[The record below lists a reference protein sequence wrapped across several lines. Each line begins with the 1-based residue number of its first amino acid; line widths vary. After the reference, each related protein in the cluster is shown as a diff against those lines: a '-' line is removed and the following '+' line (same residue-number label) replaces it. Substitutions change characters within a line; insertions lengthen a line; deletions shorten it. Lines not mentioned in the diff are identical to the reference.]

1 MACCGCSL
9 LSQQDGYVTLR
20 VLSKV
25 GRLTKQGHVSTIVRN
40 VLGEKMLNKIGR
52 IRMLPASKGETQE
65 VGLLPLCLSVFPEVG
80 HFRTGAVSLLL

>member
-1 MACCGCSL
+1 MPWCCSL

-52 IRMLPASKGETQE
+52 IRMLPALKGETQE
-65 VGLLPLCLSVFPEVG
+65 VTMRLFPPTLSAPCSANLLP
-80 HFRTGAVSLLL
+80 

>member
-1 MACCGCSL
+1 M
-9 LSQQDGYVTLR
+9 TLR

-52 IRMLPASKGETQE
+52 IRMLPATKGETQE
-65 VGLLPLCLSVFPEVG
+65 VRPQFFALLHALKIGIQRAGLV
-80 HFRTGAVSLLL
+80 TT